1 MSRSE
6 RLTPVL
12 KLEEM
17 KEQLAVKG
25 YAQARLQLQQESQK
39 LQQLLDYSTEYQQ
52 LIERKGREGI
62 HAEQLQS
69 YHHFLNK
76 LSLAITQQQQQ
87 LLLVQ
92 QDAEQQEQQWLRQR
106 GATQN
111 MDKLV
116 SRYAADERLAMDKK
130 EQQEMDEQAQVM
142 VGDGLVF

>member
-1 MSRSE
+1 MNKSE
-6 RLTPVL
+6 RLAPVL

-25 YAQARLQLQQESQK
+25 YVQARSQLQQETQK
-39 LQQLLDYSTEYQQ
+39 LQQLLDYSAEYQQ
-52 LIERKGREGI
+52 LIEHKGREGI
-62 HAEQLQS
+62 HAQQLQS

-87 LLLVQ
+87 LLQVQ
-92 QDAEQQEQQWLRQR
+92 QDTEQQEQQWLRQR

-116 SRYAADERLAMDKK
+116 SRYAADEQLAMEKK
-130 EQQEMDEQAQVM
+130 EQREMEEQAQSVA
-142 VGDGLVF
+142 GEGLVF

>member
-1 MSRSE
+1 MNKSE
-6 RLTPVL
+6 RLVPVL

-25 YAQARLQLQQESQK
+25 YVQARSQLQQETQK
-39 LQQLLDYSTEYQQ
+39 LQQLLDYSAEYQQ
-52 LIERKGREGI
+52 LIEHKGREGI
-62 HAEQLQS
+62 HAQQLQS

-87 LLLVQ
+87 LLQVQ
-92 QDAEQQEQQWLRQR
+92 QDTEQQEQQWLRQR

-116 SRYAADERLAMDKK
+116 SRYAADEQLAMEKK
-130 EQQEMDEQAQVM
+130 EQREMEEQAQSVA
-142 VGDGLVF
+142 GEGLVF